1 MTNLLYWI
9 YTLIIGF
16 LSVIVLAELFGEND
30 WKKQIALAMVLLVF
44 ILRVL
49 QIK

>member
-1 MTNLLYWI
+1 MATYI
-9 YTLIIGF
+9 
-16 LSVIVLAELFGEND
+16 SAIVGVELFAEKS

-44 ILRVL
+44 ALRVL

>member
-1 MTNLLYWI
+1 MTNVLYWI
-9 YTLIIGF
+9 YTLIIAF
-16 LSVIVLAELFGEND
+16 LSALILTELFGEKD